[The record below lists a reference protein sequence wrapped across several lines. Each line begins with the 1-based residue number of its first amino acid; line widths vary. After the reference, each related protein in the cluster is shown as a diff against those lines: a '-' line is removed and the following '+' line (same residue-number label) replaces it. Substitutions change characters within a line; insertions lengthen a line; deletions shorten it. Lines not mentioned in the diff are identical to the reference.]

1 MPKFNKSI
9 NDLYGDDK
17 DLDADDA
24 KFSKK
29 KNKNELNNLN
39 YLLANNSV
47 GRINPLI
54 SMERRFGI
62 AKSQAKPK
70 KPKAKSIAKPKKP
83 KVEKPMSN
91 VELVKKS
98 VKNYRKSVNIFDVY
112 YKTQ

>member
-29 KNKNELNNLN
+29 KNNLN

-83 KVEKPMSN
+83 KVEKHMSN

-98 VKNYRKSVNIFDVY
+98 VKNYRKSVNIFNDAELFKRV
-112 YKTQ
+112 